1 MDKVQLRRRS
11 ILKILEEEPIVP
23 VAKLAESLSVTME
36 TIRKDLDVL
45 EQDGLIARIRGGA
58 SLVEQKPQPI
68 PYAQRQEFHR
78 TGKIQVARAACR
90 LVQEGE
96 SLLLEASTT
105 TVAFCRELLEHRELL
120 KTLTIVTNSL
130 YIVQLFELGALVD
143 RLFFL
148 GGWVRPTE
156 GATRGAFINE
166 CLDKFRPDKVFLGGA
181 ALDDDMIL
189 SAYYEEDMIFQQRA
203 IQRARTVVLLLDK
216 GKYPSS
222 GLYAVSDLEP
232 VHYLVTDAELSEAKT
247 AILREKNVELLQA

>member
-1 MDKVQLRRRS
+1 MDKVAIRRQS
-11 ILKILEEEPIVP
+11 ILKILEAEPIVP
-23 VAKLAESLSVTME
+23 VAKLADSMNVTME

-45 EQDGLIARIRGGA
+45 EQQGRIARIRGGA
-58 SLVEQKPQPI
+58 SLVDQKPQPI

-78 TGKIQVARAACR
+78 TGKIQVARAACQ

-105 TVAFCRELLEHRELL
+105 TVAFCRELLEHKELL

-130 YIVQLFELGALVD
+130 YIVQLFEQGELVD

-148 GGWVRPTE
+148 GGWVRPSE

-166 CLDKFRPDKVFLGGA
+166 CLDKFRLDKVFLGGA
-181 ALDDDMIL
+181 ALDDEMNL

-216 GKYPSS
+216 GKYPAT
-222 GLYAVSDLEP
+222 GLYAVSDLEAI
-232 VHYLVTDAELSEAKT
+232 HYLVTDARFGESEREILSEKHVDL
-247 AILREKNVELLQA
+247 IQA